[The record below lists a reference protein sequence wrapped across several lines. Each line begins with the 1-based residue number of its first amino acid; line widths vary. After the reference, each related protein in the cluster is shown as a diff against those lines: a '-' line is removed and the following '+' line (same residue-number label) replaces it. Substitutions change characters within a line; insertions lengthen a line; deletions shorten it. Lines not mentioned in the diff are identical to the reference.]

1 MLHNIQIKQ
10 RTKAVLTLLV
20 AIGVLLF
27 FCGSSFDGG
36 EGAEREVTLYAEAVG
51 GEGKEWGIRITP
63 PMTVLGEGSVVA
75 LLLTV
80 EAPQDLVI
88 TDISPGEGAEG
99 MILTV
104 SYGDGGRVAH
114 VLLDGAP
121 TVTGDEILRI
131 RVEGEGEEDLILRSP
146 HGKEIY
152 LYCMREDGDIMTYP
166 VTFQRG
172 KGSTA
177 GEVGTKELDTDAATH
192 ETTAESEPATEPPD
206 YPIFVGCRE
215 TVPDDG
221 YYAVQFL
228 FDGEEGRT
236 PVFCLSGQGNLTVDT
251 ECEGNL
257 TLCTFRGLI
266 KEIGYVFGI
275 MTEDGL
281 VYAVYENGE
290 FAGYTKDK

>member
-1 MLHNIQIKQ
+1 MLHKIQIKQ
-10 RTKAVLTLLV
+10 SIKSFFTGLLAAAVILC
-20 AIGVLLF
+20 

-36 EGAEREVTLYAEAVG
+36 EGAEREVTLYAEAAG
-51 GEGKEWGIRITP
+51 GEGKEWEIRITP
-63 PMTVLGEGSVVA
+63 PMTVLGEGSVFA

-80 EAPQDLVI
+80 EAPQGLVI

-99 MILTV
+99 MVLTA

-131 RVEGEGEEDLILRSP
+131 RVEGEGEVDLILRSP
-146 HGKEIY
+146 HGKVAY
-152 LYCMREDGDIMTYP
+152 LYCMREDGEIMTYP
-166 VTFQRG
+166 VTFQSG
-172 KGSTA
+172 EGSTA
-177 GEVGTKELDTDAATH
+177 GELGTNEPDTDAATH
-192 ETTAESEPATEPPD
+192 ETTVESEPATEPPD

-215 TVPDDG
+215 TVPDNG

-228 FDGEEGRT
+228 FDGEEGET
-236 PVFCLSGQGNLTVDT
+236 PVFCLSGQGNLTADT
-251 ECEGNL
+251 GKEGEWSYC
-257 TLCTFRGLI
+257 TLRGLAVGI
-266 KEIGYVFGI
+266 RYVFGI

-281 VYAVYENGE
+281 VYTLYENGK